1 MQRKNFQRGNL
12 TFSYL
17 DTEGEKPL
25 LVALHGH
32 MMEGATF
39 LPLMQILQSDYRVVA
54 LDQRGHGFSDHAASY
69 TRDDYLCDIEVLLQ
83 TLNGNMPAILLG
95 HSLGGVNAYQF
106 AARHPDLVQAL
117 IIEDIGAV
125 VNDDLSFCLPWSGV
139 FKTKKDLVAC
149 IGSNMA
155 PYLAPS
161 LRQTA
166 QGWKL
171 AFEPAEMVQSQ
182 NGLNGDHWQ
191 DWLATSCPALL
202 LHGTQSPVLSG
213 VMSEDMVRRRI
224 RTQLQG
230 LPGGHV
236 LHQDD
241 FPGYVEAVQHF
252 LAGLPAEQA

>member
-1 MQRKNFQRGNL
+1 MVVQRKTFQRDNL

-39 LPLMQILQSDYRVVA
+39 LPLMQVLQSSFRVVA
-54 LDQRGHGFSDHAASY
+54 LDQRGHGASDHAASY
-69 TRDDYLCDIEVLLQ
+69 TRDDYLCDIEALLQ
-83 TLNGNMPAILLG
+83 TLDCDAPVVLLG

-106 AARHPDLVQAL
+106 AARHPEQVRAL
-117 IIEDIGAV
+117 IIEDIGAA
-125 VNDDLSFCLPWSGV
+125 VNDSLSFCLAWSGF
-139 FKTKKDLVAC
+139 FKTQEDLVAR
-149 IGSNMA
+149 IGPNMA
-155 PYLAPS
+155 RYLAPS
-161 LRQTA
+161 FRQTA

-182 NGLNGDHWQ
+182 TCLNGDHWT

-202 LHGTQSPVLSG
+202 LHGAQSPVLTSI
-213 VMSEDMVRRRI
+213 MSEEMATRRL
-224 RTQLQG
+224 RTQVQT

-241 FPGYVEAVQHF
+241 FPGYVEAVEGF
-252 LAGLPAEQA
+252 LARLSAE